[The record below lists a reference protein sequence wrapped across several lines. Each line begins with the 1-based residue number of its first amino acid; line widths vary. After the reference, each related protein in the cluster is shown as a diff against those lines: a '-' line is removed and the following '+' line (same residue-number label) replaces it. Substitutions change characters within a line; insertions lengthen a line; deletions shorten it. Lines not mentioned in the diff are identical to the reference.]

1 MIVYAPDDSSLQLA
15 EAMITEAVS
24 PPKIKF
30 SAGQDVPATVKE
42 LLGFGAVVMVRW
54 RPLCPRNVA
63 GGCIRS
69 PLPPSLCLS
78 LSLCPFRLSM
88 LPLIFHAA

>member
-1 MIVYAPDDSSLQLA
+1 MLSQINPDVDEVIVYAPDDSSLQLA

-42 LLGFGAVVMVRW
+42 ILGFGAVVMVRV
-54 RPLCPRNVA
+54 RATCPLFDFA
-63 GGCIRS
+63 G
-69 PLPPSLCLS
+69 
-78 LSLCPFRLSM
+78 
-88 LPLIFHAA
+88 